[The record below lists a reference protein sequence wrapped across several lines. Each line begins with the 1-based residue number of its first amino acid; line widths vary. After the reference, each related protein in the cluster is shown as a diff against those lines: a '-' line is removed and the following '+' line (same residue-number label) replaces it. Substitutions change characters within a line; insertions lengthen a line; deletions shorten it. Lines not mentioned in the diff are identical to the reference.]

1 MTDEQERQ
9 SREQEEAASDHDEVS
24 GGDEVAEA
32 VGDGD
37 GEEAEGEAVGAE
49 DK

>member
-9 SREQEEAASDHDEVS
+9 SREQEEAPDDHEEIS
-24 GGDEVAEA
+24 GGDEIAEA
-32 VGDGD
+32 VADGD
-37 GEEAEGEAVGAE
+37 GEDAEGEAVGAE